1 MLLGGAVVFK
11 TGVALKPIR
20 YSIITLQNHG
30 EYCVGFIDNKLSACY
45 SQFSLKCKAGTAC
58 RGENNS
64 FSLVFLSN
72 FNLIFFVSLI
82 SVRLRRK
89 SSELVHSCLWG
100 FR

>member
-1 MLLGGAVVFK
+1 MISFLLVIF
-11 TGVALKPIR
+11 P
-20 YSIITLQNHG
+20 
-30 EYCVGFIDNKLSACY
+30 
-45 SQFSLKCKAGTAC
+45 QFSLKCKAGSV
-58 RGENNS
+58 GGGNNN
-64 FSLVFLSN
+64 FSLVFLSK